1 MANQRGETTSIGHFY
16 NRCVD
21 AVNNLFD
28 TMSFW
33 THSKDV
39 EFVDGKTA
47 ETKVGAIN
55 GITSDMSGEADDI
68 AASIKCV
75 NQLNNSLGG
84 LSFGKDGDGNYGY
97 YGADGSLIPFKSKP
111 ICCIL
116 DLCTI
121 EEGTHNN
128 ISTNN
133 TMILDDSKISIIN
146 ETTFNIHSSGKYHFL
161 FYDAY
166 GRLDNFTC
174 TQNNVSK
181 MGTLLETLTIPASR
195 IRLYEFN
202 LESGNFNIK
211 ATIIEYNSPCVIMIY

>member
-55 GITSDMSGEADDI
+55 GITSDISGEADDI

-75 NQLNNSLGG
+75 NELNASLVSDIYVGDDDKLHKVIGGADTVLNFSSFKLKYSEINSPIRASASKTIHLDFSPKIVLCFPNKITDSTYIDGFKKINVATFSVYINIDGLKLENFSWGNSNTGNSPLVCIKSCTITDNDADFEIYHRTNNSGV
-84 LSFGKDGDGNYGY
+84 Y
-97 YGADGSLIPFKSKP
+97 Y
-111 ICCIL
+111 
-116 DLCTI
+116 
-121 EEGTHNN
+121 N
-128 ISTNN
+128 
-133 TMILDDSKISIIN
+133 
-146 ETTFNIHSSGKYHFL
+146 FL
-161 FYDAY
+161 AF
-166 GRLDNFTC
+166 
-174 TQNNVSK
+174 V
-181 MGTLLETLTIPASR
+181 
-195 IRLYEFN
+195 
-202 LESGNFNIK
+202 
-211 ATIIEYNSPCVIMIY
+211 